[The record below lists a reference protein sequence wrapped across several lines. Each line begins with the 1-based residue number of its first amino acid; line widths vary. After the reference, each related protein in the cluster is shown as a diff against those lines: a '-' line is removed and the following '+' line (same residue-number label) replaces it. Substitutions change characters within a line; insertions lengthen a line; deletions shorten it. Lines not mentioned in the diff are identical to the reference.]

1 MRRSMAR
8 AMLAPRVSSGERETD
23 RAICTH
29 CRPASSPPNDNAMLN
44 RSNHQA
50 WSVARSVLFGQPVGW
65 HTARTKS

>member
-44 RSNHQA
+44 QIEPPGMVGRA
-50 WSVARSVLFGQPVGW
+50 FRSVW
-65 HTARTKS
+65 SASRMAHRAD